1 MVIKFKN
8 LVKLASSIGISKSNL
23 SYASFSNLFRKQATE
38 DLAENKL
45 ISKPIVSISYSTSS
59 K

>member
-23 SYASFSNLFRKQATE
+23 SYASFSNLFRK
-38 DLAENKL
+38 
-45 ISKPIVSISYSTSS
+45 
-59 K
+59 